1 MTVIG
6 GRLSHLAG
14 ENVIALELID
24 FSDSNSHLQSR
35 QTGNAIQNDSSAGEP
50 LENDPALDFFHQKSW
65 NSSTT
70 NGKSPLVVYIFSD
83 SQWVRIDLFTTIQ
96 GGRPMAK
103 APAKK
108 KKKAQV
114 VDPVPDL
121 ASAVIKKY
129 AAKQKIRIQLT
140 PDQMDAILAKWN
152 DRNPKMPA
160 EITFYAGKREI
171 VNLKVAAYRYRGD
184 TCCA

>member
-1 MTVIG
+1 
-6 GRLSHLAG
+6 
-14 ENVIALELID
+14 
-24 FSDSNSHLQSR
+24 
-35 QTGNAIQNDSSAGEP
+35 
-50 LENDPALDFFHQKSW
+50 
-65 NSSTT
+65 
-70 NGKSPLVVYIFSD
+70 
-83 SQWVRIDLFTTIQ
+83 
-96 GGRPMAK
+96 MAK
-103 APAKK
+103 APDKK